1 MQRIQDV
8 VAAFFSCVMLSH
20 RWEGK
25 EPLLH
30 DIQDK
35 NVYELKP
42 VGGIVKLQ
50 SFCKIVRDAGF
61 RWAWVDTC
69 CVDQNNNVELQR
81 SVNSMFVWYRHS
93 ALTII
98 YLSDVPPSSKSGAM
112 ARSVWNTRGWTVQEF
127 LAPTIVLFYQNN
139 WTLYLDDHS
148 SNHKESAGIMRE
160 LKDATGI
167 NERAL
172 TAFRPGMT
180 DTREKLQWA
189 SKRVTTLPEDI
200 AYSLFGIFGVHL
212 SVIYGEKKQ
221 NALGRLLQEI
231 IAQSG
236 DISCLD
242 WVGKSSEFNTCLPA
256 NITSYE
262 APPSPFILPSL
273 SEDKTRTL
281 VSSLRD
287 TGVAE
292 SAARLYT
299 KIEQLTIPRFASR
312 RLQLPCII
320 FTVTEVASR
329 PSQVQGTHFTYAIKA
344 NGLLDLL
351 ITTEDKHLSPFSHK
365 MPTRQQLLLARPWDR
380 NLLGV
385 YNFAELSDLEDD
397 DAESLMMDD
406 FHTAPSSPSY
416 DPSDIGPGGDWMLV
430 NSGSDSPA
438 LRLAVRLGQP
448 FRAILLAQQWGGEY
462 KRIAADHD
470 IISQVGDMA
479 SVLDV
484 MDVKMLEIL

>member
-1 MQRIQDV
+1 
-8 VAAFFSCVMLSH
+8 
-20 RWEGK
+20 
-25 EPLLH
+25 
-30 DIQDK
+30 
-35 NVYELKP
+35 
-42 VGGIVKLQ
+42 
-50 SFCKIVRDAGF
+50 
-61 RWAWVDTC
+61 
-69 CVDQNNNVELQR
+69 
-81 SVNSMFVWYRHS
+81 MFVWYRHS

-127 LAPTIVLFYQNN
+127 LAPKIVLFYQNN

-167 NERAL
+167 NEQAL

-200 AYSLFGIFGVHL
+200 AYSLFGIFNVHL

-242 WVGKSSEFNTCLPA
+242 WIGKSSEFNTCLPA

-273 SEDKTRTL
+273 SEDKTRTSI
-281 VSSLRD
+281 SSLRD
-287 TGVAE
+287 TGAAE

-380 NLLGV
+380 NLLGE

-430 NSGSDSPA
+430 NSGS
-438 LRLAVRLGQP
+438 
-448 FRAILLAQQWGGEY
+448 
-462 KRIAADHD
+462 
-470 IISQVGDMA
+470 
-479 SVLDV
+479 
-484 MDVKMLEIL
+484 